1 MECRCKSAWLLFF
14 TIMIRSVA
22 EFVHLR
28 TSEDPEDQTRATL
41 DDADDKVWLA
51 VIEQH
56 PDLRKWVAHNK
67 TISLSIIRLLIDDPD
82 PLTRSWVARKRK
94 LDRAMFIALSTD
106 ADERV
111 RHALAA
117 NAKLPPDLLRLLS
130 QDLIELV
137 STEAQQRLDQR
148 AATKTKS

>member
-1 MECRCKSAWLLFF
+1 LVF

-41 DDADDKVWLA
+41 DDANEKVWLA

-67 TISLSIIRLLIDDPD
+67 TVSLSIIRLLIDDAD

-94 LDRAMFIALSTD
+94 LDRAMFVALSTD

-111 RHALAA
+111 RHALAT
-117 NAKLPPDLLRLLS
+117 NAKLPPDLLRLLA
-130 QDLIELV
+130 QDPVALV
-137 STEAQQRLDQR
+137 ATEAQQRLDQR
-148 AATKTKS
+148 ATARVK